1 MKASDFYA
9 TVRMPR
15 QGYNTDPK
23 KPVYNYELRVL
34 YDCDAVHI
42 RGGQGLTVAR
52 IDFTGTPEE
61 AWDVA
66 HRMRELELIK
76 QGVNDDT

>member
-1 MKASDFYA
+1 
-9 TVRMPR
+9 MPR
-15 QGYNTDPK
+15 HGYNTNPK

-34 YDCDAVHI
+34 YDHEGLRI

-52 IDFTGTPEE
+52 IDFTGTAEE

-76 QGVNDDT
+76 QGVNDGNET